1 MHAVSQTN
9 TAYLHTRSNRL
20 ETPNTPRL
28 IIFYRTGAAG
38 WFSDVPAF
46 RTSTPALFMSRT
58 AQECTHILDLQRA
71 PCASHLS
78 NIPVQLILPLCPI
91 LSFLHWRPP
100 HARYPRAIMRLPLFG
115 PLFMSLAF
123 DQALAAPSSSDWI
136 HRQQGNSKLQNGHLF
151 RRDNGTVSLYSSTS
165 SIRATTVASA
175 SFVTLVAPSPG
186 ASAISIISQGQI
198 ITSYAPLTVCPKTAP
213 SSRPTAVSPYSPAV
227 PALMPSAHVV
237 SPALFNT
244 TAQVARRRVPA
255 LYGNATNTPVP
266 SVPHAPLPSCSVT
279 YIPSTTPICHTTL
292 TPLGGLP
299 VPISACDQ
307 NITFSTDHGMA
318 STAGSAEL
326 LATYYVVPWQDAAGG
341 VPTGIVDAEI
351 CNPAS
356 QCSTVQERWR
366 ISTVTVTKTQT
377 NTLSVNTVVTG
388 VSDIFSPAGD

>member
-1 MHAVSQTN
+1 
-9 TAYLHTRSNRL
+9 
-20 ETPNTPRL
+20 
-28 IIFYRTGAAG
+28 
-38 WFSDVPAF
+38 
-46 RTSTPALFMSRT
+46 
-58 AQECTHILDLQRA
+58 
-71 PCASHLS
+71 
-78 NIPVQLILPLCPI
+78 
-91 LSFLHWRPP
+91 
-100 HARYPRAIMRLPLFG
+100 MRLPLFG

-388 VSDIFSPAGD
+388 PALVILAPTSTLTITDSTPSTISTSLTYEVYATSTSLEVVKQTLSGAMTPKQTSAVSPSTPITSTRTSTRTVTLQGATQTVTI